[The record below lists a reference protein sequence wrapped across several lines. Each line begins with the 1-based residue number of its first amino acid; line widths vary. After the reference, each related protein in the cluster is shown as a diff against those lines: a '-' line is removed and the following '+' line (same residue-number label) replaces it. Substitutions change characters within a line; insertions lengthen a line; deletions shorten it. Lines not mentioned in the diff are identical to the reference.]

1 MKKAVLVYAALLI
14 MAVFVSAAT
23 TVNFGI
29 KAGASSSNNK
39 WSDDDGTE
47 KSVVKPTFGAFAV
60 INLSPTI
67 SLQPEVNYLVM
78 GEQWDVTDGN
88 AIEEFTYLHVPVLLK
103 VRLVKKGDF
112 VPVVFTGTGVSFLL
126 SAKDS
131 GEDVKDYFRS
141 VDIGV
146 DIGAGLEIAL
156 GKMKALLD
164 ARYYLGLSNMYSG
177 EGFSMKNRSFV
188 LAAGLIF

>member
-1 MKKAVLVYAALLI
+1 MKKAVLVYAALLV

-67 SLQPEVNYLVM
+67 ALQPEVNYLVM
-78 GEQWDVTDGN
+78 GEQWDVTDGT
-88 AIEEFTYLHVPVLLK
+88 AVEEFTYLHVPVLLK
-103 VRLVKKGDF
+103 VRLVKKGDI

-156 GKMKALLD
+156 GNMKALLD